1 MIEEI
6 QTKYEGNRIKGEV
19 TLVIGPSTN
28 EEEEV
33 AKAIKGSGFDPKRD
47 AKVSVNIVDM
57 AKQLNGTV
65 EMSD

>member
-1 MIEEI
+1 M
-6 QTKYEGNRIKGEV
+6 
-19 TLVIGPSTN
+19 IGPSSN